1 MSMEMSLMDENES
14 LLITLINMKTLEYF
28 QKAIDAVLIESNRDL
43 GFLFE
48 SPKDMLLV
56 VKNRFDEIVITN
68 NGEIKLKI

>member
-1 MSMEMSLMDENES
+1 MEMSLMDENES